1 MASTLI
7 GDVFVPEIATMVAT
21 AEFPNRLA
29 LGFAGAPFVT
39 SFPPETLLVKGQ
51 DVKFPRWN
59 PLGEFAD
66 LTEDVAMTPEKL
78 DSSLDTA
85 TVIVGGK
92 AAEITDWAALGAADD
107 PSAEVGRQMA
117 TLAARYVDQKLID
130 KAETTPLVETVAAI
144 MGWDNFIDAITTHW
158 GDKAYDQIGGIVVH
172 SKVAGDLAKDDDFKA
187 ADTIGAPGS
196 LLTGFVGRL
205 GLYPVFVSDRITG
218 GATFDN
224 LILKRGALGLKF
236 QRTLLVETDRDVLK
250 KNDVIAGD
258 VRISVHQL
266 FGEPRTVIKFNTQ

>member
-29 LGFAGAPFVT
+29 LGFAGAPFVA
-39 SFPPETLLVKGQ
+39 SFPPEVALAKGQ

-66 LTEDVAMTPEKL
+66 LAEDVAMTPEKL

-92 AAEITDWAALGAADD
+92 AAEITDWASLGASDD

-117 TLAARYVDQKLID
+117 KLAARYVDQKLID
-130 KAETTPLVETVAAI
+130 KAETTPLVETVAAV
-144 MGWDNFIDAITTHW
+144 MGWNNFIDAITTHW
-158 GDKAYDQIGGIVVH
+158 GDKAYDEIGGIVVH
-172 SKVAGDLAKDDDFKA
+172 SKVAGDLAKDSDFKA
-187 ADTIGAPGS
+187 ADTLGMPGS

-205 GLYPVFVSDRITG
+205 GLHPVFVSDRITG

-258 VRISVHQL
+258 VRIAVHQL
-266 FGEPRTVIKFNTQ
+266 FGDPRTVIKFNTQ